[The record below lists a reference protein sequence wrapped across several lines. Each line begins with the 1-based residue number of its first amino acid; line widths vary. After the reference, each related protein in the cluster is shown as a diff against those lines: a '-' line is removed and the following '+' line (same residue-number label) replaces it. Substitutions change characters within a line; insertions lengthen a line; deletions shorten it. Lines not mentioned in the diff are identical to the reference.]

1 MFSGIVEEIGVVTS
15 RKIVSEG
22 IKFRVRSNKVIKKLR
37 ISNSVC
43 INGVCHTVTSRS
55 KNEFEF
61 FSIHETLK
69 KTNLGLLKVGEGV
82 NLENSL
88 TMGQE
93 LGGHFVL
100 GHVDCTG
107 ELTAVKQVN
116 TEDKSS
122 KNWEYWVKI
131 DKKHRQ
137 FIIYVGSIAIN
148 GVSLT
153 VAEIKK
159 TKGSYFEVKVA
170 IIPYTYD
177 NTNFGTMKKGDKVN
191 LEFDFLGKYV
201 LNAMSKPKLVK

>member
-1 MFSGIVEEIGVVTS
+1 MFSGIVEEIGIVAS

-22 IKFRVRSNKVIKKLR
+22 IKFRVRSKKVIKKLR

-55 KNEFEF
+55 KNEFDF

-69 KTNLGLLKVGEGV
+69 KTNLGLLRTGDGV

-88 TMGQE
+88 TLGQE

-100 GHVDCTG
+100 GHVDCRG
-107 ELTAVKQVN
+107 EVTAVNRVN
-116 TEDKSS
+116 AADKNS
-122 KNWEYWVKI
+122 KNYDFWIKTDLSNRKY
-131 DKKHRQ
+131 
-137 FIIYVGSIAIN
+137 IIYVGSIAVN

-159 TKGSYFEVKVA
+159 PKGKYFEFKVA
-170 IIPYTYD
+170 IIPYTID

-201 LNAMSKPKLVK
+201 LNSMSAPKLVK

>member
-1 MFSGIVEEIGVVTS
+1 MFSGIVEEIGVVAS

-22 IKFRVRSNKVIKKLR
+22 LRFRVRSKKVIKKLR

-43 INGVCHTVTSRS
+43 INGVCHTVTGRS

-69 KTNLGLLKVGEGV
+69 KTNLGLLKTGDGV

-88 TMGQE
+88 VLGQE

-107 ELTAVKQVN
+107 EVTAVKQVN
-116 TEDKSS
+116 TEDKKS

-131 DKKHRQ
+131 EKKHRR

-153 VAEIKK
+153 VAEIRK
-159 TKGSYFEVKVA
+159 TKGAFFEVKVA

-177 NTNFGTMKKGDKVN
+177 NTNFGTMKTGDKIN

-201 LNAMSKPKLVK
+201 LNSMSKPKLVK